1 MIFKYFPHSP
11 RDIEASIVLLVYMPI
26 LGAIGLIARS
36 DLIVGISIAVAL
48 LYGTMFVLQNS
59 RLLAIPLIWVP
70 RKMLGDHTAINQYGG
85 RDWVI
90 YDLPITLLFYMPILG
105 IVGIGIM
112 MLSGNATM
120 ASWIGSSITV
130 FSWLGSLVFGIS
142 MMLRLPRYFMYLHT
156 KGIPHTISSWIGKYK
171 ARRQRRNEL
180 PAKRTPI

>member
-1 MIFKYFPHSP
+1 MIFKYFPFSP
-11 RDIEASIVLLVYMPI
+11 RDTEVSIVLLVYMPI

-48 LYGTMFVLQNS
+48 LYGTVFMLQEK

-70 RKMLGDHTAINQYGG
+70 RKMLNTVINIYGN
-85 RDWVI
+85 RNWVI
-90 YDLPITLLFYMPILG
+90 LDLPVTLLFYMPILG

-130 FSWLGSLVFGIS
+130 FSWLGSLIFGIS
-142 MMLRLPRYFMYLHT
+142 MMLRIHRYFLYMHT
-156 KGIPHTISSWIGKYK
+156 QGIPSTISSWIGKYK

-180 PAKRTPI
+180 LTKRSPI